1 MSLKDTANLG
11 FVPSAY
17 KSNKAYSI
25 IPTNGNGDLYANR
38 STNATRIDSSGIVEN
53 VFAQRPT
60 LNYQLNNGVVV
71 GCPELQIQMS
81 RTNVLVDSENPKLSA
96 NGGLWSNQNCTQ
108 STDTIEVNPSGVVGS
123 TKLTENNAT
132 ATHSINQ
139 QMGLLQSG
147 VQVPL
152 VVNRKYM
159 VSGWFKTGSTNG
171 RSGCAFFITNNNGND
186 EMRFNIVDGYVSD
199 TTTNI
204 NNKRAR
210 ITKFPN
216 GWFRCEF
223 QFTAGTT
230 TPTLRIQIGKKNA
243 TTNTIDTNYNGNNA
257 GNILVYGLQVES
269 NLQSSASDVSSY
281 IKTTLTPA
289 TRGRDYFN
297 TGVGLSSP
305 TMTNFPTN
313 YPISVF
319 WEGKVDRFASTQVL
333 FHVCNQNT
341 NKFGLHLIFH
351 SNTQIKIRKTLS
363 NGTISDRLIS
373 YETER
378 LDYNKIAVNFI
389 DEENVELFVN
399 GYKVFQ
405 GIVGDVTYSGIGI
418 GIGRNVT
425 NDANQRQSTNGL
437 FLWNKKLTDV
447 EAIELTSSSSFT
459 ELATS
464 QNYEIQ

>member
-1 MSLKDTANLG
+1 MSLKDTANFG

-17 KSNKAYSI
+17 KNNKAYTI
-25 IPTNGNGDLYANR
+25 IPTNGNGDLYAQR
-38 STNATRIDSSGIVEN
+38 TTNSSRIDSSGIVEN
-53 VFAQRPT
+53 VFANRPT
-60 LNYQLNNGVVV
+60 LNYQVNNGLVV
-71 GCPELQIQMS
+71 GCPELQIQML
-81 RTNVLVDSENPKLSA
+81 RTNVLVDSENPKVTA
-96 NGGLWSNQNCTQ
+96 NGGLWSSSNCTQ
-108 STDTIEVNPSGVVGS
+108 STDTIEVSPSGIVGS
-123 TKLTENNAT
+123 TKLTENNNT
-132 ATHSINQ
+132 GVHLIQQ

-159 VSGWFKTGSTNG
+159 VSGWFKSGSTNG

-223 QFTAGTT
+223 QFKAGTQ
-230 TPTLRIQIGKKNA
+230 TPTLQILIGKKNA

-257 GNILVYGLQVES
+257 GNILVYGLQVETNS
-269 NLQSSASDVSSY
+269 QSSASDVSSY

-289 TRGRDYFN
+289 TRQRDYFN

-305 TMTNFPTN
+305 DMTNFPTN

-319 WEGKVDRFASTQVL
+319 WEGKIDRYASTHVL
-333 FHVCNQNT
+333 FHVCNKNT

-351 SNTQIKIRKTLS
+351 SNTQLKIRKTNQS
-363 NGTISDRLIS
+363 GAVSDQLVN
-373 YETER
+373 YVTER
-378 LDYNKIAVNFI
+378 LDYMKILINYI
-389 DEENVELFVN
+389 DEQSVELFVN
-399 GYKVFQ
+399 GYKIFQ
-405 GIVGDVTYSGIGI
+405 GNVGNVSYSGIGI

-425 NDANQRQSTNGL
+425 NDANQRQSTNGV

-447 EAIELTSSSSFT
+447 EGIQLTSSSSFS